1 MRQVQADRIVKANPK
16 MVLKCNVVG
25 TPDPPLV
32 EFEFVDGDKVSITQW
47 VYSTDFNSILVFY
60 SSSSF

>member
-32 EFEFVDGDKVSITQW
+32 EFEFVDGDKVSISFTHINLFAALI
-47 VYSTDFNSILVFY
+47 VYQ
-60 SSSSF
+60 